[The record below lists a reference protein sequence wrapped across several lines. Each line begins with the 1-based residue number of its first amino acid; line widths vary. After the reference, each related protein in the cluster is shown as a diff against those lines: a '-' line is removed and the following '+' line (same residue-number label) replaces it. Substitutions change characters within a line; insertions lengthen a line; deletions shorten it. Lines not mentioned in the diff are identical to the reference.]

1 MSIARTLF
9 FLCLFCCHSPRNVS
23 LDKFVPPSLDIA
35 RGHSCSA
42 SQSTQSGPSESST
55 PLAHAHLALVLT
67 PPPTTWTVPT
77 CLPLPLP
84 LCPPASSCLSA
95 SASASCP
102 ASPAWPRHVHLPVR
116 LYLSTAPPSACRHW
130 PAILCFISRHASST
144 LRFHR
149 DPTWLNLPGWACI
162 PLTHAHKRARP
173 VHMVPCSPPPV
184 LAPTLTYWS

>member
-9 FLCLFCCHSPRNVS
+9 FLCLFCCHSPGNVS

-42 SQSTQSGPSESST
+42 SRRSPVCQSRQHPRARATCTRAYTTSN
-55 PLAHAHLALVLT
+55 HLDYT
-67 PPPTTWTVPT
+67 YT
-77 CLPLPLP
+77 CLPLP

-95 SASASCP
+95 SASCP
-102 ASPAWPRHVHLPVR
+102 ASPAWPRLAHLPVR
-116 LYLSTAPPSACRHW
+116 LYLSTAPPPACRHW

-162 PLTHAHKRARP
+162 PLTHALKRARP